1 MKPANRQHR
10 GYGMATVPPLEI
22 KTEGSVR
29 RGVLPKT
36 FMKKF
41 LLAVNRLFPLPVHPF
56 NLQNEGK
63 ESYAMWQYKRGGDTI
78 AFYRERYTIQE
89 MFEGKTVLDV
99 GCGAGG
105 KTMYYAA
112 QGVKHIVGMDIVP
125 HYKEEAEALAQEL
138 GYADRFTFVV
148 GDAAHTDFPDN
159 SFDTIIMNDAMEHVD
174 RPDLVLAEV
183 RRILKPGGRLYVNF
197 PPYYH
202 PFGAHLSD
210 LIGIPWVHL
219 FFSEDTLVAAYKEL
233 CKTVPDGEERIAF
246 RISTNEQS
254 KEYFSYINHM
264 TIKRFDR
271 LRAQA
276 GMKQVYYREAPL
288 RGFLSPL
295 AKLPVLKE
303 AFVKM
308 VVCVFEKE

>member
-1 MKPANRQHR
+1 M
-10 GYGMATVPPLEI
+10 MT
-22 KTEGSVR
+22 
-29 RGVLPKT
+29 
-36 FMKKF
+36 KF
-41 LLAVNRLFPLPVHPF
+41 LLALNRLFPLPIHPF

-63 ESYAMWQYKRGGDTI
+63 ESYAMWQYERGANTI
-78 AFYRERYTIQE
+78 AFYTERYTPEE
-89 MFEGKTVLDV
+89 MFQDKVVLDV

-105 KTMYYAA
+105 KTMYYAS
-112 QGVKHIVGMDIVP
+112 QGVAKIVGMDIVP
-125 HYKEEAEALAQEL
+125 YYKEEAEALAKQL

-148 GDAAHTDFPDN
+148 GDAAQTGFEEN

-210 LIGIPWVHL
+210 LIAIPWVHM

-233 CKTVPDGEERIAF
+233 CKTVPDGDDRISF
-246 RISTNEQS
+246 RISKNAQG

-264 TIKRFDR
+264 TVKRFDG

-276 GMKQVYYREAPL
+276 GLKQAYYREVPL
-288 RGFLSPL
+288 RGFLAPL
-295 AKLPVLKE
+295 AKLPLLKE
-303 AFVKM
+303 CFVKM

>member
-1 MKPANRQHR
+1 
-10 GYGMATVPPLEI
+10 
-22 KTEGSVR
+22 
-29 RGVLPKT
+29 
-36 FMKKF
+36 
-41 LLAVNRLFPLPVHPF
+41 
-56 NLQNEGK
+56 
-63 ESYAMWQYKRGGDTI
+63 MWQYKRGGDTI
-78 AFYRERYTIQE
+78 AFYRERYSLQE
-89 MFEGKTVLDV
+89 MFQGKQVLDV

-112 QGVKHIVGMDIVP
+112 QGVEHIVGMDIVP
-125 HYKEEAEALAQEL
+125 HYQQQAQALAQEL
-138 GYADRFTFVV
+138 GFADRFTFVV

-159 SFDTIIMNDAMEHVD
+159 HFDTIVMNDAMEHVD

-219 FFSEDTLVAAYKEL
+219 FFSEDTLVAAYKQL
-233 CKTVPDGEERIAF
+233 CQTVPDGEERIRF
-246 RISTNEQS
+246 RISKNEQGR
-254 KEYFSYINHM
+254 EYFSYINHM

-271 LRAQA
+271 LRAQS
-276 GMKQVYYREAPL
+276 GMRQAYYREVPL
-288 RGFLSPL
+288 RGFLAPL
-295 AKLPVLKE
+295 AKLPLLKE

-308 VVCVFEKE
+308 VVCVFEKQ

>member
-1 MKPANRQHR
+1 M
-10 GYGMATVPPLEI
+10 MT
-22 KTEGSVR
+22 
-29 RGVLPKT
+29 
-36 FMKKF
+36 KF
-41 LLAVNRLFPLPVHPF
+41 LLALNRLFPLPVHPF

-63 ESYAMWQYKRGGDTI
+63 ESYAMWQYERGGNTI
-78 AFYRERYTIQE
+78 AFYTERYTTDE
-89 MFEGKTVLDV
+89 MFADKTVLDV

-105 KTMYYAA
+105 KTMYYAS
-112 QGVKHIVGMDIVP
+112 QGVKKIVGMDIVA
-125 HYKEEAEALAQEL
+125 HYKEEAEALAEQL

-148 GDAAHTDFPDN
+148 GDAANTGFPDN

-183 RRILKPGGRLYVNF
+183 RRVLKPGGRLYVNF

-210 LIGIPWVHL
+210 LIAIPWVHM

-233 CKTVPDGEERIAF
+233 CKTVPDGDDRINF
-246 RISTNEQS
+246 RISTNAQG

-264 TIKRFDR
+264 TIKRFDG
-271 LRAQA
+271 LRANA
-276 GMKQVYYREAPL
+276 GMKQAYYREVPL
-288 RGFLSPL
+288 RGFLAPL
-295 AKLPVLKE
+295 AKLPLLKE
-303 AFVKM
+303 CFVKM

>member
-1 MKPANRQHR
+1 MMTKC
-10 GYGMATVPPLEI
+10 
-22 KTEGSVR
+22 
-29 RGVLPKT
+29 
-36 FMKKF
+36 
-41 LLAVNRLFPLPVHPF
+41 LLALNRLFPLPIHPF

-63 ESYAMWQYKRGGDTI
+63 ESYAMWQYERGANTI
-78 AFYRERYTIQE
+78 AFYTERYTPEE
-89 MFEGKTVLDV
+89 MFQDKVVLDV

-105 KTMYYAA
+105 KTMYYAS
-112 QGVKHIVGMDIVP
+112 QGVAKIVGMDIVP
-125 HYKEEAEALAQEL
+125 HYKEEAEALAKQL

-148 GDAAHTDFPDN
+148 GDAAQTGFEEN

-210 LIGIPWVHL
+210 LIAIPWVHM

-233 CKTVPDGEERIAF
+233 CKTVPDGDDRISF
-246 RISTNEQS
+246 RISKNAQG

-264 TIKRFDR
+264 TVKRFDG

-276 GMKQVYYREAPL
+276 GLKQAYYREVPL
-288 RGFLSPL
+288 RGFLAPL
-295 AKLPVLKE
+295 AKLPLLKE
-303 AFVKM
+303 CFVKM

>member
-1 MKPANRQHR
+1 M
-10 GYGMATVPPLEI
+10 
-22 KTEGSVR
+22 
-29 RGVLPKT
+29 
-36 FMKKF
+36 MKKF
-41 LLAVNRLFPLPVHPF
+41 LLALNRLFPLPVHPF

-63 ESYAMWQYKRGGDTI
+63 ESYAMWQYERGANTI
-78 AFYRERYTIQE
+78 AFYTEHYTPEE
-89 MFEGKTVLDV
+89 MFRDKVVLDV

-105 KTMYYAA
+105 KTMYYAS
-112 QGVKHIVGMDIVP
+112 QGVAKIVGMDIVP
-125 HYKEEAEALAQEL
+125 HYKEEAEALAQQL
-138 GYADRFTFVV
+138 GYADRFTFIV
-148 GDAAHTDFPDN
+148 GDAAQTGFPEN

-210 LIGIPWVHL
+210 LIAIPWVHM

-233 CKTVPDGEERIAF
+233 CKTVPDGADRIAF
-246 RISTNEQS
+246 RISTNAQG

-264 TIKRFDR
+264 TIKRFDG

-276 GMKQVYYREAPL
+276 GLKQAYYREVPL
-288 RGFLSPL
+288 RGFLKPL
-295 AKLPVLKE
+295 AKLPLLKE
-303 AFVKM
+303 CFVKM
-308 VVCVFEKE
+308 VVCVFEKEA

>member
-1 MKPANRQHR
+1 M
-10 GYGMATVPPLEI
+10 MT
-22 KTEGSVR
+22 
-29 RGVLPKT
+29 
-36 FMKKF
+36 KF
-41 LLAVNRLFPLPVHPF
+41 LLALNRLFPLPVHPF

-63 ESYAMWQYKRGGDTI
+63 ESYAMWQYQRGGDTI
-78 AFYRERYTIQE
+78 AFFRERYTTRE

-112 QGVKHIVGMDIVP
+112 QGVERIVGMDIVA
-125 HYKEEAEALAQEL
+125 HYQQEAEELARQL
-138 GYADRFTFVV
+138 GYADKFTFVV
-148 GDAAHTDFPDN
+148 GDAAHTGFPDG
-159 SFDTIIMNDAMEHVD
+159 SFDTIIMNDAMEHVA

-183 RRILKPGGRLYVNF
+183 RRILRPGGRLYVNF

-219 FFSEDTLVAAYKEL
+219 FFSEKTLVAAYKEL
-233 CKTVPDGEERIAF
+233 CKTVPDGEQRIAF
-246 RISTNEQS
+246 RISENEEGE
-254 KEYFSYINHM
+254 EYFSYINHM
-264 TIKRFDR
+264 TIRRFDK

-276 GMKQVYYREAPL
+276 GMEQVYYRQVPL
-288 RGFLSPL
+288 RPFLAPL
-295 AKLPVLKE
+295 AKLPGLRE
-303 AFVKM
+303 LFVKM

>member
-1 MKPANRQHR
+1 M
-10 GYGMATVPPLEI
+10 
-22 KTEGSVR
+22 
-29 RGVLPKT
+29 
-36 FMKKF
+36 
-41 LLAVNRLFPLPVHPF
+41 
-56 NLQNEGK
+56 
-63 ESYAMWQYKRGGDTI
+63 
-78 AFYRERYTIQE
+78 
-89 MFEGKTVLDV
+89 
-99 GCGAGG
+99 
-105 KTMYYAA
+105 
-112 QGVKHIVGMDIVP
+112 
-125 HYKEEAEALAQEL
+125 
-138 GYADRFTFVV
+138 V

-183 RRILKPGGRLYVNF
+183 QRILKPGGRLYVNF

-246 RISTNEQS
+246 RISTNERG

>member
-1 MKPANRQHR
+1 M
-10 GYGMATVPPLEI
+10 MT
-22 KTEGSVR
+22 
-29 RGVLPKT
+29 
-36 FMKKF
+36 KF
-41 LLAVNRLFPLPVHPF
+41 LLALNRLFPLPVHPF

-63 ESYAMWQYKRGGDTI
+63 ESYAMWQYERGANTI
-78 AFYRERYTIQE
+78 AFYTERYTPEE
-89 MFEGKTVLDV
+89 MFRDKVVLDV

-105 KTMYYAA
+105 KTMYYAS
-112 QGVKHIVGMDIVP
+112 QGVAKIVGMDIVS
-125 HYKEEAEALAQEL
+125 HYQEEAEALARQL
-138 GYADRFTFVV
+138 GYADRFTFVA
-148 GDAAHTDFPDN
+148 GDAAQTGFEAN

-210 LIGIPWVHL
+210 LIAIPWVHM

-233 CKTVPDGEERIAF
+233 CKTVPDGDNRIAF
-246 RISTNEQS
+246 RISKNAQG

-264 TIKRFDR
+264 TIKRFDG

-276 GMKQVYYREAPL
+276 GLKHAYYREVPL
-288 RGFLSPL
+288 RGFLKPF
-295 AKLPVLKE
+295 AKLPLLKE
-303 AFVKM
+303 CFVKM
-308 VVCVFEKE
+308 VVCVFEKES